1 MSGSYDNQGG
11 GRGGRGGGGG
21 GGGYRNRPSSPPLAY
36 GNPHGAPRQGI
47 TLDGPPTGPPMDYA
61 VPHNYE
67 PAFDQPP
74 PREPPPELLAPT
86 RQRNHAANLAT
97 APIVE
102 AGSVTGRSLTL
113 VISIMCFLACLTAG
127 AVYMMNQSATAWL
140 RNMSNEITVQIEP
153 RENSDVEQ
161 TLREVVSFLRLRPGI
176 ATVNPLDRADTAK
189 LLEPWL
195 GSTDVLNDL
204 PIPRLIAIE
213 IDGSSPPDLA
223 RLAVALKEH
232 FPDATLHDHRK

>member
-1 MSGSYDNQGG
+1 
-11 GRGGRGGGGG
+11 
-21 GGGYRNRPSSPPLAY
+21 
-36 GNPHGAPRQGI
+36 
-47 TLDGPPTGPPMDYA
+47 
-61 VPHNYE
+61 
-67 PAFDQPP
+67 
-74 PREPPPELLAPT
+74 
-86 RQRNHAANLAT
+86 
-97 APIVE
+97 
-102 AGSVTGRSLTL
+102 
-113 VISIMCFLACLTAG
+113 
-127 AVYMMNQSATAWL
+127 MMNQSATAWL

-153 RENSDVEQ
+153 RENADVEQ

-223 RLAVALKEH
+223 RLAVALKEQ
-232 FPDATLHDHRK
+232 FPDATLDDHRKWRQQITTVTRSFALGGPAILALVGAATVAIIISATGSAMAADYNNSFIDGYVHFSQTGGRWPT